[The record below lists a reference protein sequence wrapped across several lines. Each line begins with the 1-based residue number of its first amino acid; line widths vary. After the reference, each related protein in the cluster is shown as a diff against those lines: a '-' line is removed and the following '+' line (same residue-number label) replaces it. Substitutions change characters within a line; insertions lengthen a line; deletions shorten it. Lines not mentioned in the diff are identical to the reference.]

1 MRKEASGGNR
11 EKGCIKFILPIL
23 LLLSPVFSLVIGFG
37 ILFSIHL
44 TSTQTK
50 RERTMAEN
58 EKRDN
63 EKQGDGFTPIWNFRT
78 NNPLDRKQP
87 FYSFNEAKDIPLHQ
101 IFREFIW
108 WCDENDPVYQKIE
121 RQYRY
126 HMIREQNNKS
136 NPSTEP
142 QYTAVN
148 YSATS
153 SRASCFIHRCDHVS

>member
-1 MRKEASGGNR
+1 
-11 EKGCIKFILPIL
+11 
-23 LLLSPVFSLVIGFG
+23 
-37 ILFSIHL
+37 
-44 TSTQTK
+44 
-50 RERTMAEN
+50 MAEN

-63 EKQGDGFTPIWNFRT
+63 ENQGDGFTTIWNFRT

-87 FYSFNEAKDIPLHQ
+87 FYSFNEAQDIPLHQ

-126 HMIREQNNKS
+126 HMIRVQKNKS

-142 QYTAVN
+142 QYTALENVDEKDL
-148 YSATS
+148 YDKLDEEAKIIVYD
-153 SRASCFIHRCDHVS
+153 ASYTDIEDYVSPNNNILTPEHTHFS